1 MREGRGSRRRKY
13 EKVKGKTWRTM
24 DKDRDKEEE
33 RRGRRIGEGGGGVG
47 GMGELDGVRGSVN

>member
-33 RRGRRIGEGGGGVG
+33 RRGRRIGEGGGVG